1 MKVTQSCPTLCDPM
15 DYIIHGILQAGILEW
30 VAISF
35 SREPSQPR
43 DRTQVSCIADGFFT
57 NLATREAQE
66 DWCGQSIPSLRDLPG
81 PGIELGSPTLQADSL
96 PAEPPGKPKQH
107 VEELKAQRMCPPRQR
122 FHN

>member
-1 MKVTQSCPTLCDPM
+1 MNVKVTQSCPILCHPM

-57 NLATREAQE
+57 NLATREAQTS
-66 DWCGQSIPSLRDLPG
+66 CGRTKSTKNVPTKAEIP
-81 PGIELGSPTLQADSL
+81 
-96 PAEPPGKPKQH
+96 
-107 VEELKAQRMCPPRQR
+107 
-122 FHN
+122 